1 MVDSVLLSQLDK
13 INSGLARPKNYPYSK
28 IKKVGVIGAGLMGHG
43 IAYVSSY
50 NGLEVVLLDKSKE
63 LANRGLLNIEK
74 ILDVDVSSGK
84 ISTKKR
90 ECILD
95 LIEITDDASLFVG
108 CDLIIEAV
116 YENEK
121 LKSDIIKNFTKIINS
136 EVVFSSNTSSIPI
149 SQLAKYSSYPA
160 NFIGIHFF
168 SPVHKMKLVEIINSK
183 ETSTLTLTK
192 AFDFIKII
200 KKLPIVVND
209 GPGFFTTRVFMR
221 YIMEGMALLFE
232 GCAAESVELAG
243 KKAGFPVG
251 PLAVSDEIGLQVA
264 YKIRIENK
272 KTLNKRMKDSNGGD
286 WDTIL
291 DIMVNE
297 FGRFGRENRKG
308 FYEYPKNS
316 KKYLWVELGERLSLK
331 QNNISQQEMIDR
343 LLFSQVIES
352 LYCYEEGVLNTIIEA
367 NVGSIYG
374 WGFPSPGILEFIN
387 SFGIKNFIKR
397 SSYLR
402 RMYGNHF
409 NLPSSYSDY
418 GNIEDLF
425 IKNNI

>member
-1 MVDSVLLSQLDK
+1 MIDSVLLSQLDK
-13 INSGLARPKNYPYSK
+13 LNSGFARPKNAPYTK

-43 IAYVSSY
+43 IAFVSSY

-63 LANRGLLNIEK
+63 LANTGLLKIEK
-74 ILDVDVSSGK
+74 ILDDEVNSGK
-84 ISTKKR
+84 ISTNKR
-90 ECILD
+90 DQIIS
-95 LIEITDDASLFVG
+95 LIDTTDDVSLFVG

-116 YENEK
+116 FENEK

-149 SQLAKYSSYPA
+149 SQLAKSSSYPA

-183 ETSTLTLTK
+183 ETSTLTLAK

-232 GCAAESVELAG
+232 GCSAESVESAG

-272 KTLNKRMKDSNGGD
+272 KTLNKRMKESDGGD

-316 KKYLWVELGERLSLK
+316 KKYLWAELGERLSLK

-367 NVGSIYG
+367 NIGSIYG

-397 SSYLR
+397 SSYLCK
-402 RMYGNHF
+402 MYGNHF
-409 NLPSSYSDY
+409 NLPSSFKDS

>member
-1 MVDSVLLSQLDK
+1 MVDSALLSQLDK
-13 INSGLARPKNYPYSK
+13 INSGFARPKNYPFSK

-43 IAYVSSY
+43 IAYVSAY
-50 NGLEVVLLDKSKE
+50 NGLEVVLLDQSKE
-63 LANRGLLNIEK
+63 LANRGLLNIKK

-90 ECILD
+90 EYILD

-121 LKSDIIKNFTKIINS
+121 LKSEIIRNFTKIINS

-183 ETSTLTLTK
+183 KTSSLTLAK
-192 AFDFIKII
+192 AFDFIKLI

-316 KKYLWVELGERLSLK
+316 KKYLWAELGEILSLK
-331 QNNISQQEMIDR
+331 QNNIPQQEMIDR

-374 WGFPSPGILEFIN
+374 WGFPYPGILEFIN

-397 SSYLR
+397 SSYLC

-409 NLPSSYSDY
+409 NIPSSYSDY

-425 IKNNI
+425 IKNKI

>member
-13 INSGLARPKNYPYSK
+13 INSGLARPKNYPFSK

-63 LANRGLLNIEK
+63 LANRGLLNIKK

-95 LIEITDDASLFVG
+95 LIETTDDASLFVG

-183 ETSTLTLTK
+183 ETSALTLAK

-209 GPGFFTTRVFMR
+209 GPGFYTTRVFMR

-232 GCAAESVELAG
+232 GCSAESIELAG

-286 WDTIL
+286 WDKIL

-316 KKYLWVELGERLSLK
+316 KKYLWAELGEILSLK
-331 QNNISQQEMIDR
+331 QNNIPQQEMIDR

-374 WGFPSPGILEFIN
+374 WGFPYPGILEFIN
-387 SFGIKNFIKR
+387 SFGIKDFIKR
-397 SSYLR
+397 SSYLC

-409 NLPSSYSDY
+409 NLPSSYKDY

>member
-1 MVDSVLLSQLDK
+1 MVDRLLLSQLDK
-13 INSGLARPKNYPYSK
+13 INSGFARPKNLPFSK

-63 LANRGLLNIEK
+63 LANTGLLKIKK
-74 ILDVDVSSGK
+74 ILDIEVSTGK

-90 ECILD
+90 DYILD
-95 LIEITDDASLFVG
+95 LIETTDDASLIVG

-121 LKSDIIKNFTKIINS
+121 LKSNIIKNFTKIINS

-183 ETSTLTLTK
+183 ETSTLTLAK

-209 GPGFFTTRVFMR
+209 GPGFYTTRVFMR

-232 GCAAESVELAG
+232 GYSAKSIELAG

-251 PLAVSDEIGLQVA
+251 PLAVSDEIGLEVA
-264 YKIRIENK
+264 YKIRNENK
-272 KTLNKRMKDSNGGD
+272 KTLNKRIKDSIGGN
-286 WDTIL
+286 WDKIL

-297 FGRFGRENRKG
+297 FGRFGRVNRKG

-316 KKYLWVELGERLSLK
+316 KKYLWSELGERFSSK
-331 QNNISQQEMIDR
+331 QNNLSQQEMIDR

-374 WGFPSPGILEFIN
+374 WGFPYPGILEFIN

-397 SSYLR
+397 SSYLC

-409 NLPSSYSDY
+409 SLPSSYSDY

-425 IKNNI
+425 IKNKI

>member
-13 INSGLARPKNYPYSK
+13 INSGFARPKNVPYSK

-63 LANRGLLNIEK
+63 LANTGLLKIEK
-74 ILDVDVSSGK
+74 ILDVEVSSGK

-90 ECILD
+90 DYILD
-95 LIEITDDASLFVG
+95 LIETTDDASLFG
-108 CDLIIEAV
+108 SCDLIIEAV

-183 ETSTLTLTK
+183 ETSTLTLAK

-232 GCAAESVELAG
+232 GCSAESIELAG

-316 KKYLWVELGERLSLK
+316 KKYLWAELGERLSLK

-352 LYCYEEGVLNTIIEA
+352 LYCYEEGVLNTVIEA

-397 SSYLR
+397 SSYLSKIH
-402 RMYGNHF
+402 GNRF
-409 NLPSSYSDY
+409 NLPSSFKDF

-425 IKNNI
+425 LKNKI

>member
-13 INSGLARPKNYPYSK
+13 INSGFARPKNVPYSK

-63 LANRGLLNIEK
+63 LAITGLLNIEK
-74 ILDVDVSSGK
+74 ILDVEVSSGK

-90 ECILD
+90 DYILD
-95 LIEITDDASLFVG
+95 LIDTTDDASLFVG

-183 ETSTLTLTK
+183 ETSTLTLAK

-316 KKYLWVELGERLSLK
+316 KKYLWAELGDSLSLK
-331 QNNISQQEMIDR
+331 QNNIPQQEMIDR

-374 WGFPSPGILEFIN
+374 WGFPYPGILEFIN

-397 SSYLR
+397 SSYLC

-425 IKNNI
+425 IKNKI

>member
-13 INSGLARPKNYPYSK
+13 INSGLARPKNYPFSK

-63 LANRGLLNIEK
+63 LANRGLLNIKK

-90 ECILD
+90 EYILD
-95 LIEITDDASLFVG
+95 LIETTDDASLFVG

-183 ETSTLTLTK
+183 ETSTLTLAK

-316 KKYLWVELGERLSLK
+316 KKYLWAELGERFSLK

-374 WGFPSPGILEFIN
+374 WGFPYPGILEFIN

-397 SSYLR
+397 SSYLC

-425 IKNNI
+425 IKNKI

>member
-63 LANRGLLNIEK
+63 LANRALLNIKK

-95 LIEITDDASLFVG
+95 LIETTDDASLFVG

-183 ETSTLTLTK
+183 ETSTLTLAK

-316 KKYLWVELGERLSLK
+316 KKYLWAELGERLSLK
-331 QNNISQQEMIDR
+331 QNNIPQQEMIDR

-374 WGFPSPGILEFIN
+374 WGFPYPGILEFIN

-397 SSYLR
+397 SSYLC

-425 IKNNI
+425 IKNKI

>member
-1 MVDSVLLSQLDK
+1 MVDSILLSQLEK
-13 INSGLARPKNYPYSK
+13 INSDFARPKNSPNSK
-28 IKKVGVIGAGLMGHG
+28 IKKIGVIGAGLMGHG

-63 LANRGLLNIEK
+63 LANTGLLKIEN
-74 ILDVDVSSGK
+74 ILDDKVNSGK
-84 ISTKKR
+84 ISIKKR
-90 ECILD
+90 NQILA
-95 LIEITDDASLFVG
+95 LINATDDIFSLKD

-116 YENEK
+116 FEDEK
-121 LKSDIIKNFTKIINS
+121 LKSDIFKNFKKMIKDDVIL
-136 EVVFSSNTSSIPI
+136 SSNTSSIPI
-149 SQLAKYSSYPA
+149 SKLAKYSSHPA

-183 ETSTLTLTK
+183 ETSTLTLAK

-209 GPGFFTTRVFMR
+209 GPGFYTTRVFMK

-232 GCAAESVELAG
+232 GCSAEYVELAG

-272 KTLNKRMKDSNGGD
+272 KAMNKRMKDSNGGN

-316 KKYLWVELGERLSLK
+316 KKYLWAELGERFGLK
-331 QNNISQQEMIDR
+331 HNNISQQEMIDR
-343 LLFSQVIES
+343 LLFSQIIES
-352 LYCYEEGVLNTIIEA
+352 LYCYEEGVLNSIIEA
-367 NVGSIYG
+367 NIGSIYG

-387 SFGIKNFIKR
+387 RFGIKNFIKR
-397 SSYLR
+397 SSYLSK
-402 RMYGNHF
+402 MYGNRF
-409 NLPSSYSDY
+409 NLPFSFKDY

>member
-1 MVDSVLLSQLDK
+1 MTDSVLLSQLDK
-13 INSGLARPKNYPYSK
+13 LNSGFARPKNVPYTK

-43 IAYVSSY
+43 IAFVSSY

-63 LANRGLLNIEK
+63 LANIGLSKIEK
-74 ILDVDVSSGK
+74 ILDNEVNSGK
-84 ISTKKR
+84 ISTKKKNQ
-90 ECILD
+90 IIS
-95 LIEITDDASLFVG
+95 LIETTDDVSLFAG

-116 YENEK
+116 FEDET
-121 LKSDIIKNFTKIINS
+121 LKSDIIKNFTKIIDG
-136 EVVFSSNTSSIPI
+136 EVVFSTNTSSIPI
-149 SQLAKYSSYPA
+149 SQLAKFSSYPA

-168 SPVHKMKLVEIINSK
+168 SPVHRMKLVELIKSK
-183 ETSTLTLTK
+183 KTSNLTLAK

-209 GPGFFTTRVFMR
+209 GPGFYTTRVFMR

-232 GCAAESVELAG
+232 GCSAKSIELAG
-243 KKAGFPVG
+243 KNAGLPVG

-264 YKIRIENK
+264 YKIRDENK
-272 KTLNKRMKDSNGGD
+272 KTLNKRMKDSIGGD
-286 WDTIL
+286 WDKIL
-291 DIMVNE
+291 DVMVNK
-297 FGRFGRENRKG
+297 FGRFGRANRKG

-316 KKYLWVELGERLSLK
+316 KKYLWSELSQRLSLK

-352 LYCYEEGVLNTIIEA
+352 LYCYEEGVLNSIIEA

-397 SSYLR
+397 ASYLCK
-402 RMYGNHF
+402 MHGNHF
-409 NLPSSYSDY
+409 NLPSSLKSNGD
-418 GNIEDLF
+418 IEHLF
-425 IKNNI
+425 TKNNI

>member
-1 MVDSVLLSQLDK
+1 
-13 INSGLARPKNYPYSK
+13 
-28 IKKVGVIGAGLMGHG
+28 MGHG

-63 LANRGLLNIEK
+63 LANRGLLNIKK

-95 LIEITDDASLFVG
+95 LIETTDDASLFVG

-183 ETSTLTLTK
+183 ETSTLTLAK

-316 KKYLWVELGERLSLK
+316 KKYLWAELGESLSLK
-331 QNNISQQEMIDR
+331 QNNIPQQEMIDR

-374 WGFPSPGILEFIN
+374 WGFPYPGILEFIN

-397 SSYLR
+397 SSYLC

-425 IKNNI
+425 IKNKI

>member
-13 INSGLARPKNYPYSK
+13 INSGFARPKNYPFSK

-43 IAYVSSY
+43 IAYVSAY
-50 NGLEVVLLDKSKE
+50 NGLEVVLLDQSKE
-63 LANRGLLNIEK
+63 LVNRGLLNIKK

-90 ECILD
+90 EYILD

-121 LKSDIIKNFTKIINS
+121 LKSEIIRNFTKIINS

-183 ETSTLTLTK
+183 ETSTLTLAK

-316 KKYLWVELGERLSLK
+316 KKYLWAELGKILSLK
-331 QNNISQQEMIDR
+331 QNNIPQQEMIDR

-374 WGFPSPGILEFIN
+374 WGFPYPGILEFIN

-397 SSYLR
+397 SSYLC

-425 IKNNI
+425 IKNKI

>member
-1 MVDSVLLSQLDK
+1 MIDSVLSSQLDK
-13 INSGLARPKNYPYSK
+13 LNSGFARPINVPYTK

-43 IAYVSSY
+43 IAFVSSY

-63 LANRGLLNIEK
+63 LANIGLSKIKK
-74 ILDVDVSSGK
+74 ILDDEVNSGK

-90 ECILD
+90 NQIIS
-95 LIEITDDASLFVG
+95 LIETTDDVSLFAG

-116 YENEK
+116 FEDET
-121 LKSDIIKNFTKIINS
+121 LKSDIIKNFTKIINGK
-136 EVVFSSNTSSIPI
+136 VVFSTNTSSIPI
-149 SQLAKYSSYPA
+149 SQLAKFSSYPA

-168 SPVHKMKLVEIINSK
+168 SPVHRMKLVELIKSK
-183 ETSTLTLTK
+183 KTSNLTLAK

-209 GPGFFTTRVFMR
+209 GPGFYTTRVFMR

-232 GCAAESVELAG
+232 GCSAKSIELAG
-243 KKAGFPVG
+243 KNAGLPVG

-264 YKIRIENK
+264 YKIRDENK
-272 KTLNKRMKDSNGGD
+272 KTLNKRMKDSIGGD
-286 WDTIL
+286 WDKIL
-291 DIMVNE
+291 DVMVNK
-297 FGRFGRENRKG
+297 FGRFGRANRKG

-316 KKYLWVELGERLSLK
+316 KKYLWSELSQRLSLK

-352 LYCYEEGVLNTIIEA
+352 LYCYEEGVLNSIIEA

-397 SSYLR
+397 ASYLCK
-402 RMYGNHF
+402 MHGNHF
-409 NLPSSYSDY
+409 NLPSSLKSYSD
-418 GNIEDLF
+418 IEHLF
-425 IKNNI
+425 AKNNI

>member
-13 INSGLARPKNYPYSK
+13 INSGFARPKNYPFSK

-43 IAYVSSY
+43 IAYVSAY
-50 NGLEVVLLDKSKE
+50 NGLEVVLLDQSKE
-63 LANRGLLNIEK
+63 LVNRGLLNIKK

-90 ECILD
+90 EYILD

-121 LKSDIIKNFTKIINS
+121 LKSDIIRNFTKIINS

-149 SQLAKYSSYPA
+149 SQLANYSSHPA

-183 ETSTLTLTK
+183 ETSSLTLAK
-192 AFDFIKII
+192 AFDFIKLI

-316 KKYLWVELGERLSLK
+316 KKYLWAELGKILSLK
-331 QNNISQQEMIDR
+331 QNNIPQQEMIDR

-374 WGFPSPGILEFIN
+374 WGFPYPGILEFIN

-397 SSYLR
+397 SSYLC

-425 IKNNI
+425 IKNKI

>member
-74 ILDVDVSSGK
+74 ILDVEVSSGK

-90 ECILD
+90 DSTLN
-95 LIEITDDASLFVG
+95 LIKTTDDVSLFIG

-121 LKSDIIKNFTKIINS
+121 LKSGIIKNFTKIINS

-149 SQLAKYSSYPA
+149 SQLAKSSSYPA

-183 ETSTLTLTK
+183 ETSTLTLAK

-272 KTLNKRMKDSNGGD
+272 KTLNKRMKDSTDGN

-316 KKYLWVELGERLSLK
+316 KKYLWAELGESLSLK
-331 QNNISQQEMIDR
+331 QNNIPQQEMIDR

-374 WGFPSPGILEFIN
+374 WGFPYPGILEFIN

-397 SSYLR
+397 SSYLC

-418 GNIEDLF
+418 GNIKDLF
-425 IKNNI
+425 IKNKI

>member
-1 MVDSVLLSQLDK
+1 MVDSILLSQLDK
-13 INSGLARPKNYPYSK
+13 INSDFARPKNPPYSK
-28 IKKVGVIGAGLMGHG
+28 IKKVGIIGAGLMGHG

-50 NGLEVVLLDKSKE
+50 NGLEVVLLDKSEE
-63 LANRGLLNIEK
+63 LANMGLLKIEN
-74 ILDVDVSSGK
+74 ILDDEVNSGK
-84 ISTKKR
+84 ISIKKR
-90 ECILD
+90 NQIFA
-95 LIEITDDASLFVG
+95 LINATDNISSFKT

-121 LKSDIIKNFTKIINS
+121 LKSDIIKNFTKVIHS
-136 EVVFSSNTSSIPI
+136 DVVFSSNTSSIPI
-149 SQLAKYSSYPA
+149 SKLAKYSSHPA

-183 ETSTLTLTK
+183 ETSTLTLAK

-209 GPGFFTTRVFMR
+209 GPGFYTTRVFMK

-232 GCAAESVELAG
+232 GCSAESVELAG

-272 KTLNKRMKDSNGGD
+272 KTLNKRMKDSNGGN

-316 KKYLWVELGERLSLK
+316 KKYLWAELEEHFSLK

-343 LLFSQVIES
+343 LLFSQIIES
-352 LYCYEEGVLNTIIEA
+352 LYCYEEGVLNSIIEA
-367 NVGSIYG
+367 NIGSIYG

-387 SFGIKNFIKR
+387 RFGIKNFIKR
-397 SSYLR
+397 SSYLSK
-402 RMYGNHF
+402 MYGNRF
-409 NLPSSYSDY
+409 NLPFSFKDY

>member
-1 MVDSVLLSQLDK
+1 MVDSVLSSQLDK
-13 INSGLARPKNYPYSK
+13 INSGFARPKNYPFSK

-63 LANRGLLNIEK
+63 LVNKGLLNIEK
-74 ILDVDVSSGK
+74 ILDDEVKSGK
-84 ISTKKR
+84 ISTKKK
-90 ECILD
+90 EEILD
-95 LIEITDDASLFVG
+95 LIETTDDASLFVG

-121 LKSDIIKNFTKIINS
+121 LKSDIIKNFTKIIKS

-149 SQLAKYSSYPA
+149 SQLAKHSSYPA

-183 ETSTLTLTK
+183 ETSTLTLAK

-316 KKYLWVELGERLSLK
+316 KKYLWAELGERLSLK

-374 WGFPSPGILEFIN
+374 WGFPSPGVLEFIN
-387 SFGIKNFIKR
+387 SIGIKNFIKR
-397 SSYLR
+397 SSYLSKI
-402 RMYGNHF
+402 YGNRF
-409 NLPSSYSDY
+409 NLPSSFKDY
-418 GNIEDLF
+418 GNIKDLF
-425 IKNNI
+425 IKNKI

>member
-74 ILDVDVSSGK
+74 ILDIEVSSGK

-90 ECILD
+90 DYILD
-95 LIEITDDASLFVG
+95 LIETTDDASLFVG

-183 ETSTLTLTK
+183 ETSTLTLAK

-316 KKYLWVELGERLSLK
+316 KKYLWAELGEILSLK
-331 QNNISQQEMIDR
+331 QNNIPQQEMIDR

-374 WGFPSPGILEFIN
+374 WGFPYPGILEFIN

-397 SSYLR
+397 SSYLC

-425 IKNNI
+425 IKNKI

>member
-63 LANRGLLNIEK
+63 LANRGLLNIKK

-95 LIEITDDASLFVG
+95 LIETTDDASLFVG

-183 ETSTLTLTK
+183 ETSTLTLAK

-272 KTLNKRMKDSNGGD
+272 KTLNKRMKDSNGGN

-316 KKYLWVELGERLSLK
+316 KKYLWAELGESLSLK
-331 QNNISQQEMIDR
+331 ENNIPQQEMIDR

-374 WGFPSPGILEFIN
+374 WGFPYPGILEFIN

-397 SSYLR
+397 SSYLC

-425 IKNNI
+425 IKNKI

>member
-63 LANRGLLNIEK
+63 LANRALLNIKK

-95 LIEITDDASLFVG
+95 LIETTDDASLFVG

-149 SQLAKYSSYPA
+149 SQLSKYSSYPA

-183 ETSTLTLTK
+183 ETSTLTLAK

-221 YIMEGMALLFE
+221 YIMEGTALLFE
-232 GCAAESVELAG
+232 GCSAESIELTG

-316 KKYLWVELGERLSLK
+316 KKYLWAELGERLSLK

-374 WGFPSPGILEFIN
+374 WGFPYPGILEFIN

-397 SSYLR
+397 SSYLC
-402 RMYGNHF
+402 RMYGSHF

-425 IKNNI
+425 IKSKI

>member
-1 MVDSVLLSQLDK
+1 MVDSVLSSQLDK
-13 INSGLARPKNYPYSK
+13 INSGFARPKNYPFSK

-43 IAYVSSY
+43 IAYVSAY
-50 NGLEVVLLDKSKE
+50 NGLEVVLLDQSKE
-63 LANRGLLNIEK
+63 LTNRGLLNIKK

-90 ECILD
+90 EYILD

-183 ETSTLTLTK
+183 ETSTLTLAK

-221 YIMEGMALLFE
+221 YIMEGMALLFQ

-272 KTLNKRMKDSNGGD
+272 KTLNKRMKDSNGGV

-316 KKYLWVELGERLSLK
+316 KKYLWAELGESLSLK
-331 QNNISQQEMIDR
+331 QNNIPQQEMIDR

-374 WGFPSPGILEFIN
+374 WGFPYPGILEFIN

-397 SSYLR
+397 SSYLC

-425 IKNNI
+425 IKNKI

>member
-13 INSGLARPKNYPYSK
+13 INTGLSRPKNYPFSK

-183 ETSTLTLTK
+183 ETSTLTLAK

-308 FYEYPKNS
+308 FYDYPKNS

-343 LLFSQVIES
+343 LLFSQVIET

-367 NVGSIYG
+367 NIGSIYG
-374 WGFPSPGILEFIN
+374 WGFPYPGILEFIN

-425 IKNNI
+425 LKNNI

>member
-13 INSGLARPKNYPYSK
+13 INSGLARPNNYPFSK

-63 LANRGLLNIEK
+63 LANRGLLNIKK

-90 ECILD
+90 ECTLD

-149 SQLAKYSSYPA
+149 SQLAKHSSYPT

-183 ETSTLTLTK
+183 ETSTLTLAK

-232 GCAAESVELAG
+232 GCSAESVESAG

-316 KKYLWVELGERLSLK
+316 KKYLWAELGEILSLK
-331 QNNISQQEMIDR
+331 QNNIPQQEMIDR

-374 WGFPSPGILEFIN
+374 WGFPYPGILEFIN

-397 SSYLR
+397 SSYLC

-425 IKNNI
+425 IKNKI

>member
-63 LANRGLLNIEK
+63 LANRGLLNIKK
-74 ILDVDVSSGK
+74 ILDVEVSSGK

-90 ECILD
+90 DYILD
-95 LIEITDDASLFVG
+95 LIETTDDASLFVG

-183 ETSTLTLTK
+183 ETSTLTLAK

-232 GCAAESVELAG
+232 GCSAESVELAG

-316 KKYLWVELGERLSLK
+316 KKYLWAELGEHFSLK

-374 WGFPSPGILEFIN
+374 WGFPYPGILEFIN

-397 SSYLR
+397 SSYLC

>member
-1 MVDSVLLSQLDK
+1 MVDNVLLSQLDK
-13 INSGLARPKNYPYSK
+13 INSGLARTKNYPYSK

-50 NGLEVVLLDKSKE
+50 NGLEVVLLDNSKE
-63 LANRGLLNIEK
+63 LANRGLLNIKK

-95 LIEITDDASLFVG
+95 LIETTDDASLFVG

-183 ETSTLTLTK
+183 ETSTLTLAK

-209 GPGFFTTRVFMR
+209 GPGFYTTRVFMR

-232 GCAAESVELAG
+232 GCSAESVELAG

-316 KKYLWVELGERLSLK
+316 KKYLWAELGEILSLK
-331 QNNISQQEMIDR
+331 QNNIPQQEMIDR

-374 WGFPSPGILEFIN
+374 WGFPYPGILEFIN

-397 SSYLR
+397 SLYLCR
-402 RMYGNHF
+402 LYGNHF

-425 IKNNI
+425 IKNKI

>member
-13 INSGLARPKNYPYSK
+13 INSGLARPKNYPHSK

-63 LANRGLLNIEK
+63 LANRGLLNIKK

-183 ETSTLTLTK
+183 ETSTLTLAK

-316 KKYLWVELGERLSLK
+316 KKYLWAELGEILSLK
-331 QNNISQQEMIDR
+331 QNNIPQQEMIDR

-374 WGFPSPGILEFIN
+374 WGFPYPGILEFIN

-397 SSYLR
+397 SSYLC

-425 IKNNI
+425 IKNKI

>member
-13 INSGLARPKNYPYSK
+13 INSGLARPKNYPFSK

-63 LANRGLLNIEK
+63 LANRGLLNIKK

-90 ECILD
+90 EYILD
-95 LIEITDDASLFVG
+95 LIETTDDASLFVG

-183 ETSTLTLTK
+183 ETSTLTLAK

-272 KTLNKRMKDSNGGD
+272 KTLNKRMKDSNGGN

-316 KKYLWVELGERLSLK
+316 KKYLWAELGESLSLK
-331 QNNISQQEMIDR
+331 QNNIPQQEMIDR

-374 WGFPSPGILEFIN
+374 WGFPYPGILEFIN

-397 SSYLR
+397 SSYLC

>member
-13 INSGLARPKNYPYSK
+13 INSGFARPKNYPFSK

-63 LANRGLLNIEK
+63 LANRGLLNIKK

-183 ETSTLTLTK
+183 ETSTLTLAK

-316 KKYLWVELGERLSLK
+316 KKYLWAELGESLSLK
-331 QNNISQQEMIDR
+331 QNNIPQQEMIDR

-374 WGFPSPGILEFIN
+374 WGFPYPGILEFIN

-397 SSYLR
+397 SSYLC

-425 IKNNI
+425 IKNKI

>member
-63 LANRGLLNIEK
+63 LANRGLLNIKK

-95 LIEITDDASLFVG
+95 LIETTDDASLFVG

-183 ETSTLTLTK
+183 ETSTLTLAK

-316 KKYLWVELGERLSLK
+316 KKYLWAELGEILSLK
-331 QNNISQQEMIDR
+331 QNNIPQQEMIDR

-374 WGFPSPGILEFIN
+374 WGFPYPGILEFIN
-387 SFGIKNFIKR
+387 NFGIKNFIKR
-397 SSYLR
+397 SSYLC

-409 NLPSSYSDY
+409 NLPSSFSDY

-425 IKNNI
+425 IKNKI

>member
-63 LANRGLLNIEK
+63 LANTGLLNIEK
-74 ILDVDVSSGK
+74 ILDVEVSSGK

-90 ECILD
+90 DYILD
-95 LIEITDDASLFVG
+95 LIETTDDASLFVG

-183 ETSTLTLTK
+183 ETSTLTLAK

-272 KTLNKRMKDSNGGD
+272 KTMNKRMKDSTGGN

-316 KKYLWVELGERLSLK
+316 KKYLWAELGERLSLK

-374 WGFPSPGILEFIN
+374 WGFPYPGILEFIN

-397 SSYLR
+397 SSYLSK
-402 RMYGNHF
+402 MYGNRF
-409 NLPSSYSDY
+409 NLPSSFKDY

>member
-1 MVDSVLLSQLDK
+1 MVDSVLLSELDK
-13 INSGLARPKNYPYSK
+13 INSGFARPKNYPLSK

-43 IAYVSSY
+43 IAYVSAY
-50 NGLEVVLLDKSKE
+50 NGLEVVLLDQSKE
-63 LANRGLLNIEK
+63 LTNRGLLNIKK

-90 ECILD
+90 EYILD

-183 ETSTLTLTK
+183 ETSTLTLAK

-232 GCAAESVELAG
+232 GCAAESIELAG

-316 KKYLWVELGERLSLK
+316 KKYLWAELGESLSLK
-331 QNNISQQEMIDR
+331 QNNIPQQEMIDR

-374 WGFPSPGILEFIN
+374 WGFPYPGILEFIN

-397 SSYLR
+397 SSYLC

-425 IKNNI
+425 IKNKI

>member
-63 LANRGLLNIEK
+63 LANRALLNIKK

-95 LIEITDDASLFVG
+95 LIETTDDASLFVG

-136 EVVFSSNTSSIPI
+136 KVVFSSNTSSIPI

-183 ETSTLTLTK
+183 ETSTLTLAK

-316 KKYLWVELGERLSLK
+316 KKYLWAELGESLSLK
-331 QNNISQQEMIDR
+331 QNNIPQQEMIDR

-352 LYCYEEGVLNTIIEA
+352 LYCYEEGVLNTVIEA

-374 WGFPSPGILEFIN
+374 WGFPYPGILEFIN

-397 SSYLR
+397 SSYLC

-425 IKNNI
+425 IKNKI

>member
-121 LKSDIIKNFTKIINS
+121 LKSDIIKNFTKIIKS

-168 SPVHKMKLVEIINSK
+168 SPVHKMKLVEIINSN
-183 ETSTLTLTK
+183 ETSTQTLAK

-272 KTLNKRMKDSNGGD
+272 KTLNKRMKDSNGGN

-316 KKYLWVELGERLSLK
+316 KKYLWAELGESISLK
-331 QNNISQQEMIDR
+331 QNNIPQQEMIDR

-374 WGFPSPGILEFIN
+374 WGFPYPGILEFIN

-397 SSYLR
+397 SSYLC

-418 GNIEDLF
+418 CNIEDLF
-425 IKNNI
+425 IKNKI

>member
-1 MVDSVLLSQLDK
+1 MLDSLLLSQLDK

-50 NGLEVVLLDKSKE
+50 NGLEVVLLDQSKE
-63 LANRGLLNIEK
+63 LANRGLLNIKK

-90 ECILD
+90 EYILD

-183 ETSTLTLTK
+183 ETSTLTLAK

-232 GCAAESVELAG
+232 GCAAESVDLAG

-316 KKYLWVELGERLSLK
+316 KKYLWAELGERFSLK

-374 WGFPSPGILEFIN
+374 WGFPYPGILEFIN

-397 SSYLR
+397 SSYLC

-425 IKNNI
+425 IKNKI